1 VTGFQEDLLVNLEVT
16 KWFKHSYRE
25 MEVQERPY
33 LLAHLTRLVS
43 KMKAFIVEA
52 LKNNKISA
60 ILIIPEQHFKSGQH
74 QFLSLSIATL
84 WMNSRY

>member
-1 VTGFQEDLLVNLEVT
+1 MVKWEVKFRWWEVQIKSKQLVLVTGFQEDLLVNLEVT

-52 LKNNKISA
+52 
-60 ILIIPEQHFKSGQH
+60 
-74 QFLSLSIATL
+74 
-84 WMNSRY
+84 

>member
-1 VTGFQEDLLVNLEVT
+1 MTGFQEDLLVNLEVT

-52 LKNNKISA
+52 
-60 ILIIPEQHFKSGQH
+60 
-74 QFLSLSIATL
+74 
-84 WMNSRY
+84 